1 MPDLATTRGTETE
14 IRNGV
19 AVPPHDEF
27 YAELTTRNGGLV
39 TDEEQERLRTATIL
53 IAGCGSIGG
62 AAVEPLIRF
71 GCEHLVLAEP
81 DGYDFANMNRQ
92 SVRLQDV
99 GRNKAEV
106 FKERMGEINPYATI
120 DVHNRGITDENV
132 RPLVEAADV
141 VIDGVDVTTKAPIK
155 HKYNVHREAKRLGKP
170 VVSGYDI
177 AGLQLFYMY
186 DYRDGGT
193 EIMHGKIKA
202 DEVESLAPFEFLARI
217 IPVPAIPIEMIPELR
232 KQLAGEREGF
242 PQLVYTAD
250 LFGVLAVRA
259 VLDILAGRPIRKRV
273 IVDVDKLM
281 RPTGHKLR
289 LETKRWRGLVQL
301 NREARSFRRSVSA
314 NED

>member
-1 MPDLATTRGTETE
+1 LSTTPDSATD
-14 IRNGV
+14 V
-19 AVPPHDEF
+19 PASVPPHDEF

-39 TDEEQERLRTATIL
+39 TEEEQARLRTATIL

-62 AAVEPLIRF
+62 AAVEPLVRI
-71 GCEHLVLAEP
+71 GCERLVLAEP
-81 DGYDFANMNRQ
+81 DGYDIANMNRQ

-106 FKERMGEINPYATI
+106 FKERMREINPYARV
-120 DVHNRGITDENV
+120 DVHNRGITDDNV
-132 RPLVEAADV
+132 GPLVGAADV

-155 HKYNVHREAKRLGKP
+155 HKYNLHREAKALRKP

-177 AGLQLFYMY
+177 AGLQLLYIY

-193 EIMHGKIKA
+193 EIMQGKIKA
-202 DEVESLAPFEFLARI
+202 DEVEKLAPFEFLARI
-217 IPVPAIPIEMIPELR
+217 IPVPAIPLEMIPELR

-242 PQLVYTAD
+242 PQLVYTAH

-259 VLDILAGRPIRKRV
+259 VLDILSDRPIRKRV

-289 LETKRWRGLVQL
+289 LESKRWRGLVQL
-301 NREARSFRRSVSA
+301 NREARSFRRSASA
-314 NED
+314 TED